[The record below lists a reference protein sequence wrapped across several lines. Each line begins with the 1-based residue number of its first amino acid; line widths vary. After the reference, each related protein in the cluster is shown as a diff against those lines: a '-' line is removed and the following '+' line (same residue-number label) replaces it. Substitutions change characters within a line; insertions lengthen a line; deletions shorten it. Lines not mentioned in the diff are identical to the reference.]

1 MRIVA
6 TAGHVDHGKSTLVTF
21 LTGTDPDRL
30 PEERRR
36 GLTIDLGF
44 AAAMLPSGR
53 EVGFVDV
60 PGHAR
65 FVGNMLA
72 GVGATDACLFVVA
85 ATEGWRAQSEEHLRI
100 LELLGARHGLVALT
114 KVGLVDDEWR
124 QLAELELAD
133 HLVGTFLEAAPVV
146 PVDVP
151 AGIGTAGADGLVAT
165 IDRVLAGT
173 PPAPDHGRPRLWVD
187 RSFAIRGSGTVVTG
201 SLTGGSLAVGDH
213 LVLEPRGVDVRVR
226 GLQTHG
232 HPLTVA
238 TPGRRLAV
246 NLVGVGH
253 RDVHRGDALVRPGQ
267 WHRCSVLDASLQ
279 LLPDA
284 GEIGRRGAWLVHVGS
299 GEHAV
304 RLRPVGRQATVA
316 PDRPGPVRLWLP
328 VPLPLLPGD
337 RFVLRDAGR
346 QQTIGGGEV
355 LDVAPC
361 RPASRAAPDRSVERV
376 VAERGWVPVDEL
388 ERLTGVRRP
397 ASVGRWVASPEALER
412 TTAAVTAKLDAAGPL
427 GLDRSAMDDRERAV
441 LETLPGVL
449 TDGPFARRHGDGADG
464 TTRLAE
470 HPFLAELRARPFA
483 PPAPDGVDRGELR
496 ALERHG
502 LVVEQDGTW
511 FAAEAVAAAVT
522 EVSRLL
528 AADPAGVPVTAIRQA
543 LGTTR
548 RFALPLVAHL
558 DATGVTRRRGD
569 LRVAG
574 PRLPG
579 AAPAG
584 PADATPGVG
593 DGNRADRARQ
603 GAG

>member
-30 PEERRR
+30 PEEKRR

-44 AAAMLPSGR
+44 AATTLPSGQ

-85 ATEGWRAQSEEHLRI
+85 ATEGWRPQSEEHLRI
-100 LELLGARHGLVALT
+100 LELLGAHHGLVALT
-114 KVGLVDDEWR
+114 KVGLVDGERR
-124 QLAELELAD
+124 QLAEAALAD
-133 HLVGTFLEAAPVV
+133 HLAGSFLAAAPVV
-146 PVDVP
+146 AVDVP
-151 AGIGTAGADGLVAT
+151 AGIGTSGAGGLAAT
-165 IDRVLAGT
+165 LDRVVGST
-173 PPAPDHGRPRLWVD
+173 PAAPDHQRPRLWVD
-187 RSFAIRGSGTVVTG
+187 RSFAVKGSGTVVTG
-201 SLTGGSLAVGDH
+201 SLVGGSLAVGDR
-213 LVLEPRGVDVRVR
+213 LVVEPQGVPVRVR

-232 HPLTVA
+232 RPLARA

-246 NLVGVGH
+246 NLAGVGH
-253 RDVHRGDALVRPGQ
+253 RDVRRGDALVAPGQ
-267 WHRCSVLDASLQ
+267 WHRCTVLDATLH
-279 LLPDA
+279 LLADA
-284 GEIGRRGAWLVHVGS
+284 GEVGHRGAWVLHLGS

-304 RLRPVGRQATVA
+304 RLRPLGRRAAVTPEDPA
-316 PDRPGPVRLWLP
+316 PVRIWLP

-346 QQTIGGGEV
+346 QRTVGGGEI

-361 RPASRAAPDRSVERV
+361 RPASRAAPTLSVDRV
-376 VAERGWVPVDEL
+376 VAERGWVAVDEL
-388 ERLTGVRRP
+388 ERLTGARRP
-397 ASVGRWVASPEALER
+397 ATVGRWVAAPDALAE
-412 TTAAVTAKLDAAGPL
+412 TAAAVARQLDAAGPL
-427 GLDRSAMDDRERAV
+427 GLDLSAVDERARAV
-441 LETLPGVL
+441 LETLPGVVL
-449 TDGPFARRHGDGADG
+449 DGPYARRAGGGAGDGTAALED
-464 TTRLAE
+464 
-470 HPFLAELRARPFA
+470 HPFLAALRAAPFA
-483 PPAPDGVDRGELR
+483 PPAPDGVDRSELR
-496 ALERHG
+496 AMERRG
-502 LVVEQDGTW
+502 LVVERDGTW
-511 FAAEAVAAAVT
+511 FAAEAVTMAAA
-522 EVSRLL
+522 EVRRLL
-528 AADPAGVPVTAIRQA
+528 AAEPGGVPVSAIRQA

-574 PRLPG
+574 PRLAR
-579 AAPAG
+579 AAAG
-584 PADATPGVG
+584 
-593 DGNRADRARQ
+593 DRAPSGLDRVPTRTEQ